1 MAQQH
6 STTISADRHP
16 IVIFNE
22 SIPNSRSRPDHLG
35 PSVQKPSMHVPHGAP
50 QCRVRRPEVGR
61 DVVARIFEG
70 RAHASV
76 EDGIANGWK

>member
-6 STTISADRHP
+6 STTISDDRNP
-16 IVIFNE
+16 VAIFNK
-22 SIPNSRSRPDHLG
+22 SSLHSRSRPDHLG
-35 PSVQKPSMHVPHGAP
+35 SGVQKPSMHVPHGAP
-50 QCRVRRPEVGR
+50 QCGVRRPEVGR